1 MSDWQKVRLT
11 FTDADGSGVSA
22 VMWRDPYG
30 SSVYGNRDI
39 GPDVWIGWSDDYQ
52 GVKVEPIR
60 ELPTGVGAVIKVVK
74 PIFTKSRDLYC
85 HTGNGWWT
93 NGEGSDISAHA
104 EYNGFDDLD
113 WPYEILSEGIQL

>member
-1 MSDWQKVRLT
+1 MTTWQKVRVT
-11 FTDADGSGVSA
+11 FTDADNNEVSA
-22 VMWRDPYG
+22 VMYEDQDGDFWNGP
-30 SSVYGNRDI
+30 SSEALLCVSLLRGGYEI
-39 GPDVWIGWSDDYQ
+39 
-52 GVKVEPIR
+52 EEIR

-74 PIFTKSRDLYC
+74 PIFTKARDLYC

-104 EYNGFDDLD
+104 EYNGFDDLG